1 MIKFRYYLIAR
12 CLRLVLHCSIIVAS
26 PSGRETAGRN
36 GDCITLN
43 LNKINFYWRGAGA
56 EGMLI
61 VGMLS

>member
-1 MIKFRYYLIAR
+1 MIKFHYYLIAH
-12 CLRLVLHCSIIVAS
+12 CLRLVLHCSTIVAS
-26 PSGRETAGRN
+26 PHSRETAGRN
-36 GDCITLN
+36 ENYITLS